1 MGSSWAYGFEL
12 GTIFIVY
19 FSSNSIIIVI
29 TIAIYYVLPKR
40 RVNITAA
47 VIVLLLCN
55 IYLYT
60 GTNLVHVLLLLPG
73 PNSINNI
80 NHTLKSLYN

>member
-1 MGSSWAYGFEL
+1 MRSSWTYGFEL

-19 FSSNSIIIVI
+19 FSRNGKVI

-55 IYLYT
+55 ICT
-60 GTNLVHVLLLLPG
+60 CTNLVHVLLLLPG
-73 PNSINNI
+73 PNSINII